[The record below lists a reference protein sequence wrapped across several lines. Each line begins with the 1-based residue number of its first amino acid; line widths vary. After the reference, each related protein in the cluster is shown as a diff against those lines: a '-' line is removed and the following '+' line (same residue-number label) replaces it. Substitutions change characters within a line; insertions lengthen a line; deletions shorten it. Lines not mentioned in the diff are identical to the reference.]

1 MNKKHFTSPRG
12 RGLFLSRLGLSTALE
27 DPNLNHDWPASDRS
41 FSWKIYSGH
50 GSHHRPEDGLSP
62 LKLTDHF
69 LPLRSWIGRGWIF
82 LVLRLCRAEAQ
93 SEASRGGDVKSSLQL
108 TEVLCFCFALLSLT
122 GLIWIWS
129 FYKKRDEQ
137 RRKEGVLVLRCRE
150 LEQRLESSQLELQQ
164 KQLMIQSIVDLI
176 PGLVCAKDSDG
187 RFLLVNQGLADHHG
201 LPVATLQG
209 RTDRELM
216 LSLNE
221 FVLGGLANQET
232 LVLDKESLVSTDL
245 VVDCVGGQR
254 WMETRRRSFRSLD
267 GRLGWVGF
275 ALDITDR
282 KKEREQLV
290 LARDAAEASG
300 QAKALFLANMSHEIR
315 TPMNGVIGMISLLC
329 ETPLT
334 DKQLEFASAVR
345 DCADSLLDI
354 VNDILDFSKIEAGRL
369 LFEVVEF
376 DLVETVEQCA
386 TLLAESAQL
395 RGLELVLI
403 IRREVPRFLHGDA
416 GRIRQILLNLL
427 GNSIK
432 FTLAGEILIEIT
444 LKSQAGNQSEILVSV
459 QDTGI
464 GMSTEMAEQ
473 IFESFTQ
480 ADISTTRRFGGTGL
494 GLAISRRLVEM
505 MGGTIGVES
514 SPGKGSRFWFT
525 LALEH
530 SGLVPVPSTPL
541 SLAPLRVLV
550 VENNRTNRG
559 VLQYQMADWKLGSI
573 LFVES
578 GELAL
583 EELKAAVA
591 RSTPFDVVILNL
603 VMAEM
608 DGAQLASLIQ
618 SDPTISST
626 RRVML
631 SPVCNSVQAL
641 ELSQLVFEAWLT
653 KPVRPEILY
662 QTLARINSRSLLDGE
677 VSATILK
684 KSEVLKAVED
694 LGSLIKTSEEAPIR
708 ILVAEDNLVN
718 QKVVLK
724 HLEKMGFHGDIATNG
739 VRTLEALR
747 QMPYSLILMDCQ
759 MPEMDGYEATRRVRK
774 GEAGSATIPIIAM
787 TANAMQGDRE
797 RCLECGMDD
806 YIAKPFRQK
815 ELADKVAYWL
825 VSKK

>member
-1 MNKKHFTSPRG
+1 M
-12 RGLFLSRLGLSTALE
+12 
-27 DPNLNHDWPASDRS
+27 
-41 FSWKIYSGH
+41 
-50 GSHHRPEDGLSP
+50 
-62 LKLTDHF
+62 
-69 LPLRSWIGRGWIF
+69 
-82 LVLRLCRAEAQ
+82 
-93 SEASRGGDVKSSLQL
+93 
-108 TEVLCFCFALLSLT
+108 
-122 GLIWIWS
+122 
-129 FYKKRDEQ
+129 
-137 RRKEGVLVLRCRE
+137 
-150 LEQRLESSQLELQQ
+150 
-164 KQLMIQSIVDLI
+164 
-176 PGLVCAKDSDG
+176 
-187 RFLLVNQGLADHHG
+187 
-201 LPVATLQG
+201 
-209 RTDRELM
+209 
-216 LSLNE
+216 
-221 FVLGGLANQET
+221 
-232 LVLDKESLVSTDL
+232 
-245 VVDCVGGQR
+245 
-254 WMETRRRSFRSLD
+254 
-267 GRLGWVGF
+267 
-275 ALDITDR
+275 
-282 KKEREQLV
+282 
-290 LARDAAEASG
+290 
-300 QAKALFLANMSHEIR
+300 
-315 TPMNGVIGMISLLC
+315 
-329 ETPLT
+329 
-334 DKQLEFASAVR
+334 
-345 DCADSLLDI
+345 
-354 VNDILDFSKIEAGRL
+354 

-464 GMSTEMAEQ
+464 GLSAEMAEQ